1 MFQNTEIVHVHVN
14 VNMLWFKLIL
24 SLVQN
29 FSNQFDFYFPL
40 FQIMIMSVRQ

>member
-1 MFQNTEIVHVHVN
+1 MNEENKDWICCGLN
-14 VNMLWFKLIL
+14 L